1 MKKLFIALIVL
12 ALVILAGTYFFLNY
26 SGKVAGKLKADYQI
40 DAVALYEA
48 YGSDETAG
56 NQKYLDKI
64 LEVKGAIIDKMEDE
78 QGSVVLILGAP
89 NAMSGVMCTLVPDEW
104 AEDRQVGD
112 SVAVRGRCT
121 GMLTDVV
128 LNQCVILQ

>member
-12 ALVILAGTYFFLNY
+12 ALVILAGTYFFFNY
-26 SGKVAGKLKADYQI
+26 SGKAAGKLKADHQI

-48 YGSDETAG
+48 YSSDETAG

-64 LEVKGAIIDKMEDE
+64 LEVRGAIIDKMEDE
-78 QGSVVLILGAP
+78 QGSVVLILGVP
-89 NAMSGVMCTLVPDEW
+89 NAMSGVMCTLIPDER
-104 AEDRQVGD
+104 ADDRQVGD
-112 SVAVRGRCT
+112 SVSVRGRCT

-128 LNQCVILQ
+128 LNQCVILP